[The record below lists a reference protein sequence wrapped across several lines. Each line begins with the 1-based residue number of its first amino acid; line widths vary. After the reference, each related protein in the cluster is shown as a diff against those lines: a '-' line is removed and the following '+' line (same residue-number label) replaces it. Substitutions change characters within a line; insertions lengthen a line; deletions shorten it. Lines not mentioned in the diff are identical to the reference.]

1 LGKDY
6 ALGKGLMGWAGPWF
20 FLGESAGVG
29 LIDSEL
35 QRMGGCRRAPS
46 LAKAAAGLALALLLA
61 SCAGGPAVTRQGEAP
76 NGSIGPQFANAGGV
90 MVAMPEFQ
98 NSAFPYHGPIP
109 ASAEG
114 HERPFMNVDEKGRL
128 GHESPR
134 GGVYWEDATYSD
146 RHVLL
151 AASQN
156 FDSRSPGDL
165 VIFFHG
171 NEATLSRDVVDR
183 QQAPRQL
190 ADSGLNGVLIAPQM
204 AVDAMDSSAGR
215 FWRPGALAE
224 FLGEAESK
232 LAALYPGTSR
242 ATFARMPVIL
252 VAYSGGYLPAAFAL
266 AQGGA
271 GERVRGVVLLD
282 ALYGEEDK
290 FADWIER
297 ERNRAF
303 FVSAY
308 SKSSHEENEAMR
320 QRLAQAGVNVQT
332 GMPDRLGPGV
342 VAFVDAG
349 DVDHNSFV
357 NSAWTS
363 NPLRDVLARVAQ

>member
-1 LGKDY
+1 
-6 ALGKGLMGWAGPWF
+6 MN
-20 FLGESAGVG
+20 ESRQAKT
-29 LIDSEL
+29 
-35 QRMGGCRRAPS
+35 
-46 LAKAAAGLALALLLA
+46 LAKAAASLSLALLLA
-61 SCAGGPAVTRQGEAP
+61 SCAGAPSVTRQAETPSA
-76 NGSIGPQFANAGGV
+76 SIGPQFANAGGV

-114 HERPFMNVDEKGRL
+114 SHKDRPFMNVSDNGRL

-134 GGVYWEDATYSD
+134 GGVYWEDSTYSD

-151 AASQN
+151 ATSQN

-165 VIFFHG
+165 IIFFHG
-171 NEATLSRDVVDR
+171 NDATLSRDVLDR

-190 ADSGLNGVLIAPQM
+190 VDSGLNGVFIAPQM

-215 FWRPGALAE
+215 FWKPGALAE
-224 FLGEAESK
+224 FLGEAEAK

-271 GERVRGVVLLD
+271 SERVRGVVLLD

-297 ERNRAF
+297 AHNRAF
-303 FVSAY
+303 FISAY
-308 SKSSHEENEAMR
+308 SKSSHEENETMR
-320 QRLAQAGVNVQT
+320 RRLAQAGVNVQS
-332 GMPDRLGPGV
+332 GMPARLEPGI
-342 VAFVDAG
+342 VAFIDAG

-357 NSAWTS
+357 SSAWTA

>member
-1 LGKDY
+1 
-6 ALGKGLMGWAGPWF
+6 M
-20 FLGESAGVG
+20 S
-29 LIDSEL
+29 DS
-35 QRMGGCRRAPS
+35 RHASR
-46 LAKAAAGLALALLLA
+46 LAKAAAGLALALLVA
-61 SCAGGPAVTRQGEAP
+61 SCAGGPPVTREAGTP
-76 NGSIGPQFANAGGV
+76 NGSFGPQFANAGGV
-90 MVAMPEFQ
+90 NVAMPEFQ
-98 NSAFPYHGPIP
+98 NSAFPYHGLIP
-109 ASAEG
+109 ASADNPG
-114 HERPFMNVDEKGRL
+114 KDRPFMNVDDKGRL
-128 GHESPR
+128 GHQSPR

-156 FDSRSPGDL
+156 FDSRNPGDL

-171 NEATLSRDVVDR
+171 NEATLSRDVLDR

-190 ADSGLNGVLIAPQM
+190 ADSGLNGVMIAPQM

-215 FWRPGALAE
+215 FWKPGALAE
-224 FLGEAESK
+224 FLDEAEVK
-232 LAALYPGTSR
+232 LAALYPGASR
-242 ATFARMPVIL
+242 STFSRMPVIL

-271 GERVRGVVLLD
+271 SERVRGVVLLD

-297 ERNRAF
+297 EHNRAF

-308 SKSSHEENEAMR
+308 SKSSHDQNEALR
-320 QRLAQAGVNVQT
+320 RRLAQAGVNVQD
-332 GMPDRLGPGV
+332 GMPETLGPGV
-342 VAFVDAG
+342 VAFIDAG
-349 DVDHNSFV
+349 DVDHNGFV

>member
-1 LGKDY
+1 MIDGRRAYFAAK
-6 ALGKGLMGWAGPWF
+6 ATVGLVLAYLLAGCAAGPPVTK
-20 FLGESAGVG
+20 LGES
-29 LIDSEL
+29 
-35 QRMGGCRRAPS
+35 PN
-46 LAKAAAGLALALLLA
+46 A
-61 SCAGGPAVTRQGEAP
+61 SF
-76 NGSIGPQFANAGGV
+76 GPQFANAGGV
-90 MVAMPEFQ
+90 NVAMPEFQ
-98 NSAFPYHGPIP
+98 NSAFPYHGEIP
-109 ASAEG
+109 ASEDNPG
-114 HERPFMNVDEKGRL
+114 KQRQFLNVNENGRL
-128 GHESPR
+128 GHASPR
-134 GGVYWEDATYSD
+134 GGVYWEDATYND

-156 FDSRSPGDL
+156 FDSHSPGDL

-171 NEATLSRDVVDR
+171 NEATLSRDVLDR

-215 FWRPGALAE
+215 FWKPGALAE
-224 FLGEAESK
+224 FLDEAEAK
-232 LAALYPGTSR
+232 LAMLYPGTSR
-242 ATFARMPVIL
+242 STFARMPVIL

-271 GERVRGVVLLD
+271 SERVRGVVLLD

-290 FADWIER
+290 FVEWIER
-297 ERNRAF
+297 AHNRAF

-308 SKSSHEENEAMR
+308 SKSSHEENETMR
-320 QRLAQAGVNVQT
+320 QRLARAGVNVQSA
-332 GMPDRLGPGV
+332 MPDTLGPGV
-342 VAFVDAG
+342 VAFIDAG
-349 DVDHNSFV
+349 DVDHNGFV